1 MNKKITLPASDDLD
15 EAPIWTD
22 DDFKNA
28 VHRAGLKP
36 LPYIMDQVQN
46 QESRI
51 FTATN
56 YSPYCILQL
65 KMLPHFLLAVYPL
78 RKQQ

>member
-36 LPYIMDQVQN
+36 LPHIMGPGP
-46 QESRI
+46 ESRI
-51 FTATN
+51 FAATN
-56 YSPYCILQL
+56 YNP
-65 KMLPHFLLAVYPL
+65 
-78 RKQQ
+78 